1 MTAALFREFHG
12 PLTVQSLPDPS
23 PTPGGAVIRVQATGI
38 CRSDWHGWMGHDADV
53 HLPHVPGHEF
63 SGIVEETGTD
73 VRKWKQGDRVTVPFV
88 CACGECS
95 VCRAGDQQVCPHQVQ
110 PGFTTWGSFAQFVM
124 VEHADENLV
133 RLPPELDFIPAA
145 SLGCRLATSYRAVV
159 YQARSKAED
168 WLAIHGC
175 GGVGLSAIMIAA
187 ALGIQTV
194 AIDIDRRKLDL
205 ARKMGATQTI
215 DASTIDDVPGAIA
228 DLTNCGANAS
238 IDALGSAITA
248 MNSINC
254 LRPRGT
260 HVQVGLMTGKAARSS
275 VPFDKI
281 VARELE
287 IRGSHGMQAHCYPEL
302 FELITSGR
310 LDPSLLVS
318 GTCNLHEASTLLT
331 SESVFSKP
339 GIVVINQF
347 T

>member
-1 MTAALFREFHG
+1 MNAAVFREFQG
-12 PLTVQSLPDPS
+12 VLTVQSLPDPA
-23 PTPGGAVIRVQATGI
+23 PTPGGVVIRVQATGI
-38 CRSDWHGWMGHDADV
+38 CRSDWHGWMGHDTDIR
-53 HLPHVPGHEF
+53 LPHVPGHEF
-63 SGIVEETGTD
+63 AGIVEETGSH

-95 VCRAGDQQVCPHQVQ
+95 FCHAGDQQVCPHQVQ
-110 PGFTTWGSFAQFVM
+110 PGFSTWGSFAQFVM

-133 RLPPELDFIPAA
+133 RLPSELDFIPAA

-159 YQARSKAED
+159 YQARSKAGD

-175 GGVGLSAIMIAA
+175 GGVGLSAIMIAT

-194 AIDIDRRKLDL
+194 AIDIDSRKLDL
-205 ARKMGATQTI
+205 ARKMGASQTI
-215 DASTIDDVPGAIA
+215 DASTIDDIPEAVS
-228 DLTNCGANAS
+228 DLTTGGANAS
-238 IDALGSAITA
+238 IDALGSTITA
-248 MNSINC
+248 INSINC

-260 HVQVGLMTGKAARSS
+260 HVQVGLMTGKAAESP

-287 IRGSHGMQAHCYPEL
+287 IRGSHGMQAHCYPQL
-302 FELITSGR
+302 FELITSGK

-318 GTCNLHEASTLLT
+318 GTCKLHEASTLLS
-331 SESVFSKP
+331 SESVFRKP
-339 GIVVINQF
+339 GIMVINDF